1 MSRHL
6 SNLKRLCIKLQLRF
20 GEDDALYLQV
30 KHELESR
37 ESIES
42 MKPTTHQD
50 WATPY
55 RKHIKNESFANA
67 RY

>member
-30 KHELESR
+30 KRELESR

-42 MKPTTHQD
+42 IKPIHQD
-50 WATPY
+50 WSISY
-55 RKHIKNESFANA
+55 RKHIQSESVANA
-67 RY
+67 HH